1 LSGNRNIKGKC
12 KNSCFGSNQ
21 NLNIVQEEKNMLAQ
35 FLFLALSGVA
45 TYFFAKNL
53 GKIRRNILLGRDV
66 DLSDNKALRWKT
78 MLKVAFGQTKMAARP
93 VPFILH
99 FIVYAGFILINIE
112 VLEILIDGV
121 FGTHRALSFLGS
133 IYNMAIG
140 FFEILAF
147 GVLLACIVF
156 LARRYVLKLARFQ
169 SPELKGFANQDA
181 ATILIVEIILMA
193 ALLKMNA
200 ADQILQAHGNEHYL
214 KAGSFPISSWLIVP
228 IFEGLNLNDATLI
241 LIERTAW
248 WFHIIGIFIFM
259 NYLPFS
265 KHFHVILA
273 FPNTYYSNL
282 KAKGELNNMASVTQ
296 EVKLMLDPSA
306 TTPEGYQAPT
316 SFGVKEVTDLTWKN
330 LMDAYSC
337 TECGRCTSSCPQ
349 NQTGKLL
356 SPRKIM
362 MDTRDRLEEV
372 GKNIDA
378 NGGTFVPDNKNLH
391 SYISEEELWACNT
404 CNACVEACPININ
417 PMEIIVEMR
426 RYKVMEES
434 AAPSS
439 INNMFSNMENNQ
451 APWQF
456 SPMDRANWTQD
467 LNS

>member
-1 LSGNRNIKGKC
+1 MI
-12 KNSCFGSNQ
+12 
-21 NLNIVQEEKNMLAQ
+21 AQ
-35 FLFLALSGVA
+35 ILFVALSSVA
-45 TYFFAKNL
+45 SYFFAKNI
-53 GKIRRNILLGRDV
+53 GKIRRNILLGKDI
-66 DLSDNKALRWKT
+66 DLSDNKPLRWKT
-78 MLKVAFGQTKMAARP
+78 MLKVAFGQTKMAARHI
-93 VPFILH
+93 PFVLH

-121 FGTHRALSFLGS
+121 FGTHRVLSFLGPL
-133 IYNMAIG
+133 YDLAIG

-147 GVLLACIVF
+147 GVLVACIIF
-156 LARRYVLKLARFQ
+156 LCRRYIIKLARFQ
-169 SPELKGFANQDA
+169 SPELKGFANKDA
-181 ATILIVEIILMA
+181 ATILIVEIVLMA

-200 ADQILQAHGNEHYL
+200 ADQILQLRGAEHYI

-228 IFEGLNLNDATLI
+228 IFNGLNLSDASLI
-241 LIERTAW
+241 VFERIAW
-248 WFHIIGIFIFM
+248 WFHIIGIFLFM

-273 FPNTYYSNL
+273 FPNTWYSNL
-282 KAKGELNNMASVTQ
+282 KAKGELNNMPSVMQ

-306 TTPEGYQAPT
+306 VVPEGYQPPT
-316 SFGVKEVTDLTWKN
+316 SFGVKDVTDLTWKN
-330 LMDAYSC
+330 LMEAYTC

-378 NGGTFVPDNKNLH
+378 NNGTFVDDNKNLH
-391 SYISEEELWACNT
+391 SYISEAELWACNT

-434 AAPSS
+434 AAPAS
-439 INNMFSNMENNQ
+439 INSMFSNIENNQ

-456 SPMDRANWTQD
+456 SPADRANWTKE
-467 LNS
+467 LES

>member
-1 LSGNRNIKGKC
+1 VLQVKHMI
-12 KNSCFGSNQ
+12 
-21 NLNIVQEEKNMLAQ
+21 AQ
-35 FLFLALSGVA
+35 ILFVALSGVA
-45 TYFFAKNL
+45 TYFFAKNV
-53 GKIRRNILLGRDV
+53 GKIRRNILLGKDI
-66 DLSDNKALRWKT
+66 DLTDNKPLRWKT

-93 VPFILH
+93 IPFVLH

-112 VLEILIDGV
+112 VLEILIDGI
-121 FGTHRALSFLGS
+121 FGTHRVLSFFGP
-133 IYNMAIG
+133 IYNLAIG

-147 GVLLACIVF
+147 GVLVACVIF
-156 LARRYVLKLARFQ
+156 LCRRYIIKLARFQ
-169 SPELKGFANQDA
+169 SPDLKGFANRDA
-181 ATILIVEIILMA
+181 ATILFIEIILMG

-200 ADQILQAHGNEHYL
+200 ADQILQARGVEHYII
-214 KAGSFPISSWLIVP
+214 AGSFPISSWLVVP
-228 IFEGLNLNDATLI
+228 LYNLFSTESLI
-241 LIERTAW
+241 LIERIAW

-273 FPNTYYSNL
+273 FPNTWYSNL
-282 KAKGELNNMASVTQ
+282 NAKGQLNNMASVTQ
-296 EVKLMLDPSA
+296 EVKLMLNPSA
-306 TTPEGYQAPT
+306 VVPEGYQPPT
-316 SFGVKEVTDLTWKN
+316 SFGVKDVTDLTWKN

-349 NQTGKLL
+349 NITGKLL

-378 NGGTFVPDNKNLH
+378 NKGTFVDDNKNLH
-391 SYISEEELWACNT
+391 SYISEAELWACNT

-426 RYKVMEES
+426 RFKVMEQS
-434 AAPSS
+434 AAPAS
-439 INNMFSNMENNQ
+439 INSMFSNIENNQ

-467 LNS
+467 

>member
-1 LSGNRNIKGKC
+1 MI
-12 KNSCFGSNQ
+12 
-21 NLNIVQEEKNMLAQ
+21 AQ
-35 FLFLALSGVA
+35 ILFVALSGVA
-45 TYFFAKNL
+45 TYFFAKSL
-53 GKIRRNILLGRDV
+53 GKIRRNILLGKEI
-66 DLSDNKALRWKT
+66 DLSDNKPLRWKT

-93 VPFILH
+93 IPFVLH

-112 VLEILIDGV
+112 VLEILIDGI
-121 FGTHRALSFLGS
+121 FGTHRVLSFLGPV
-133 IYNMAIG
+133 YDLAIG

-147 GVLLACIVF
+147 GVLVACVIF
-156 LARRYVLKLARFQ
+156 LTRRYVIKLARFQ

-181 ATILIVEIILMA
+181 ATILFIEIILMA

-200 ADQILQAHGNEHYL
+200 ADQILQARGAEHYI
-214 KAGSFPISSWLIVP
+214 KAGSFPISSWLVAP
-228 IFEGLNLNDATLI
+228 IFNTMNLSDATLI
-241 LIERTAW
+241 IFERIAW
-248 WFHIIGIFIFM
+248 WFHIIGIFLFM

-273 FPNTYYSNL
+273 FPNTWYSNL
-282 KAKGELNNMASVTQ
+282 KAKGELNNMASVKQ
-296 EVKLMLDPSA
+296 EVTLMLDPSA
-306 TTPEGYQAPT
+306 AVPEGYQPPT
-316 SFGVKEVTDLTWKN
+316 SFGVKDVTDLTWKN
-330 LMDAYSC
+330 LMEAYTC

-378 NGGTFVPDNKNLH
+378 NKGTFVDDGKNLH
-391 SYISEEELWACNT
+391 SYISEAELWACNT

-434 AAPSS
+434 AAPAS
-439 INNMFSNMENNQ
+439 INSMFNNIENNQ

-456 SPMDRANWTQD
+456 SPMDRANWTQE
-467 LNS
+467 LES

>member
-1 LSGNRNIKGKC
+1 ML
-12 KNSCFGSNQ
+12 
-21 NLNIVQEEKNMLAQ
+21 QEKHMIAQ
-35 FLFLALSGVA
+35 ILFVALSGVA
-45 TYFFAKNL
+45 SYFFAKNL
-53 GKIRRNILLGRDV
+53 GKIRRNILLGKDL
-66 DLSDNKALRWKT
+66 DLSDNKPLRWKT

-93 VPFILH
+93 VPFVLH

-112 VLEILIDGV
+112 VLEILIDGI
-121 FGTHRALSFLGS
+121 FGTHRVLSFLGPV
-133 IYNMAIG
+133 YNLAIG

-147 GVLLACIVF
+147 GVLVACIIF
-156 LARRYVLKLARFQ
+156 LSRRYIVKIARFQ

-181 ATILIVEIILMA
+181 ATILFIEIILMG

-200 ADQILQAHGNEHYL
+200 ADQILQARGIEHYIQ
-214 KAGSFPISSWLIVP
+214 AGSFPISSWLLVP
-228 IFEGLNLNDATLI
+228 FFNMFTTETLVFFERI
-241 LIERTAW
+241 AW

-273 FPNTYYSNL
+273 FPNTWYSNL
-282 KAKGELNNMASVTQ
+282 NAKGQLNNMASVTQ
-296 EVKLMLDPSA
+296 EVTLMLDPSA
-306 TTPEGYQAPT
+306 AVPEGYQPPT
-316 SFGVKEVTDLTWKN
+316 SFGVKDVTDLTWKN
-330 LMDAYSC
+330 LMEAYTC

-372 GKNIDA
+372 GKNIDD
-378 NGGTFVPDNKNLH
+378 NKGTFVDDNKNLH

-404 CNACVEACPININ
+404 CNACVEACPVNIN

-426 RYKVMEES
+426 RYKVMEQSS
-434 AAPSS
+434 APAS
-439 INNMFSNMENNQ
+439 INSMFSNIENNQ

-467 LNS
+467 

>member
-1 LSGNRNIKGKC
+1 VL
-12 KNSCFGSNQ
+12 
-21 NLNIVQEEKNMLAQ
+21 QEKHMIAQ
-35 FLFLALSGVA
+35 ILFVALSGVA
-45 TYFFAKNL
+45 SYFFAKNL
-53 GKIRRNILLGRDV
+53 GKIRRNILLGKDL
-66 DLSDNKALRWKT
+66 DLSDNKPLRWKT

-93 VPFILH
+93 VPFVLH

-112 VLEILIDGV
+112 VLEILIDGI
-121 FGTHRALSFLGS
+121 FGTHRVLSFLGPV
-133 IYNMAIG
+133 YNLAIG

-147 GVLLACIVF
+147 GVLVACIIF
-156 LARRYVLKLARFQ
+156 LSRRYIVKIARFQ

-181 ATILIVEIILMA
+181 ATILFIEIILMG

-200 ADQILQAHGNEHYL
+200 ADQILQARGIEHYIQ
-214 KAGSFPISSWLIVP
+214 AGSFPISSWLLVP
-228 IFEGLNLNDATLI
+228 FFNMFTTETLVFFERI
-241 LIERTAW
+241 AW

-273 FPNTYYSNL
+273 FPNTWYSNL
-282 KAKGELNNMASVTQ
+282 NAKGQLNNMASVTQ
-296 EVKLMLDPSA
+296 EVTLMLDPSA
-306 TTPEGYQAPT
+306 AVPEGYQPPT
-316 SFGVKEVTDLTWKN
+316 SFGVKDVTDLTWKN
-330 LMDAYSC
+330 LMEAYTC

-372 GKNIDA
+372 GKNIDD
-378 NGGTFVPDNKNLH
+378 NKGTFVDDNKNLH

-404 CNACVEACPININ
+404 CNACVEACPVNIN

-426 RYKVMEES
+426 RYKVMEQSS
-434 AAPSS
+434 APAS
-439 INNMFSNMENNQ
+439 INSMFSNIENNQ

-456 SPMDRANWTQD
+456 SPMDRANWTQE
-467 LNS
+467 

>member
-1 LSGNRNIKGKC
+1 MI
-12 KNSCFGSNQ
+12 
-21 NLNIVQEEKNMLAQ
+21 AQ
-35 FLFLALSGVA
+35 ILFVALSSVA
-45 TYFFAKNL
+45 TYFFAKNI
-53 GKIRRNILLGRDV
+53 GKIRRNILLGKDI
-66 DLSDNKALRWKT
+66 DLSDNKPLRWKT

-93 VPFILH
+93 IPFVLH

-121 FGTHRALSFLGS
+121 FGTHRVLSFLGS
-133 IYNMAIG
+133 LYDIAIG

-147 GVLLACIVF
+147 GVLVACIIF
-156 LARRYVLKLARFQ
+156 LCRRYIIKLARFQ
-169 SPELKGFANQDA
+169 SPELKGFANKDA
-181 ATILIVEIILMA
+181 ATILIVEIVLMA

-200 ADQILQAHGNEHYL
+200 ADQILQLRGAEHYI

-228 IFEGLNLNDATLI
+228 IFNDFNLSDASLI
-241 LIERTAW
+241 VFERIAW
-248 WFHIIGIFIFM
+248 WFHIIGIFLFM

-273 FPNTYYSNL
+273 FPNTWYSNL
-282 KAKGELNNMASVTQ
+282 KAKGELNNMPSVTQ

-306 TTPEGYQAPT
+306 VGPEGYQPPT
-316 SFGVKEVTDLTWKN
+316 SFGVKDVTDLTWKN
-330 LMDAYSC
+330 LMEAYTC

-378 NGGTFVPDNKNLH
+378 NNGTFVDDNKNLH
-391 SYISEEELWACNT
+391 SYISEAELWACNT

-434 AAPSS
+434 AAPAS
-439 INNMFSNMENNQ
+439 INSMFSNIENNQ

-456 SPMDRANWTQD
+456 SPADRANWSKELD
-467 LNS
+467 S